1 MYFYHIRLL
10 LCLHTEFVYNSFLFP
25 IYLHQM

>member
-1 MYFYHIRLL
+1 MYFFHIHHHLY
-10 LCLHTEFVYNSFLFP
+10 LHTEFFYSSFLFP